1 MSGEADEAEPSTS
14 AAAAAAA
21 SSSLPSI
28 ASSLRAPDGMAF
40 AVEHNASDNS
50 HTFRVV
56 PEDEAAQRRSTAQSQ
71 SSVSNKPGKETSS
84 LGKILFTE
92 TQFQVGRWLC
102 SFVIMFAG
110 VAVVAKHPFMRI
122 SRFTTFNIALASLH
136 SVSASLL
143 VLPNASPDSAKP
155 TMTYAI
161 FVFVD
166 FIVNFAASFLMIH
179 VRASEK
185 TMASNIAFFASCIS
199 LFTCLGSVICVI
211 YRCKSKYSAKD
222 LQGVPDFYRRSQNGQ
237 RTDDVELDTFR
248 RSGDT
253 QSHPDGGVEGE
264 PSETASVHS
273 FKGDDSKITNHL
285 AAAFR
290 SISRMHAFQT
300 VLALAIFAISAAV
313 AAQHPDIHHYA
324 SATNTFIINTWYLIY
339 VISSVIFTSLANVFM
354 WHIYATDQYLP
365 AFFAGWAGA
374 IIA

>member
-1 MSGEADEAEPSTS
+1 M
-14 AAAAAAA
+14 
-21 SSSLPSI
+21 PSI

-40 AVEHNASDNS
+40 AVEHNASDSS
-50 HTFRVV
+50 HTLRVV

-122 SRFTTFNIALASLH
+122 SRFTTFNIALVSPFRPGRRRPREAFANIQSRTIQASLH

-143 VLPNASPDSAKP
+143 VLPNASPHSAKP
-155 TMTYAI
+155 TMAYAI

-199 LFTCLGSVICVI
+199 L
-211 YRCKSKYSAKD
+211 YD
-222 LQGVPDFYRRSQNGQ
+222 
-237 RTDDVELDTFR
+237 
-248 RSGDT
+248 
-253 QSHPDGGVEGE
+253 
-264 PSETASVHS
+264 
-273 FKGDDSKITNHL
+273 
-285 AAAFR
+285 
-290 SISRMHAFQT
+290 
-300 VLALAIFAISAAV
+300 AL
-313 AAQHPDIHHYA
+313 H
-324 SATNTFIINTWYLIY
+324 
-339 VISSVIFTSLANVFM
+339 ISSSPGVYML
-354 WHIYATDQYLP
+354 TD
-365 AFFAGWAGA
+365 
-374 IIA
+374 ISDSRV